1 MQPYND
7 FQVGQEVVGDARAAG
22 GRLEPYRTP
31 YFKGVIV
38 RCNPD
43 RCDIRVTGVQS
54 FTQEQLNA
62 DAFHRPE
69 IGDIR
74 TIHKMYIH
82 RNVGAYDFT
91 THRSALRLS
100 FELATG
106 KNGRLG
112 VSPTGHIANLAGIP
126 RGGRIKRKRTRRY
139 KVRKLRK
146 TRKSLKKR
154 PA

>member
-7 FQVGQEVVGDARAAG
+7 FAVGQEVIGDARAAG
-22 GRLEPYRTP
+22 GRKDPYTSP

-43 RCDIRVTGVQS
+43 ACDIRVTGVQS

-69 IGDIR
+69 IGDIMR
-74 TIHKMYIH
+74 IHKIYIH

-100 FELATG
+100 YELATG
-106 KNGRLG
+106 KNGRLDEG
-112 VSPTGHIANLAGIP
+112 PAGLIANFAGIR
-126 RGGRIKRKRTRRY
+126 RGGRIKRKRTRSKR
-139 KVRKLRK
+139 RK
-146 TRKSLKKR
+146 TRKLLKKR
-154 PA
+154 PV